1 MTFIVT
7 FAIIVVNIKKGKNMG
22 KIKRNK
28 VESRDLVMYH
38 NNFHK
43 INISK
48 LGSLE
53 NNLLFDI
60 FKQLSFKDEIEFTMD
75 KLSRMICSNNVVQ
88 NYERTQKVVENL
100 HKDFFGLNFKLIY
113 PRKISYIHMFSTMD
127 LNYTDDTNTKLVS
140 MSIKVNP
147 DFKYLLQ
154 TITKQFTA
162 FSLVHFK
169 SIRSKYS
176 KTLFRMLSQYSSTG
190 IWVISYN
197 EFRELLGVPSEY
209 DFKYVNNKVIKPSVE
224 EVSQFINGIT
234 YSVERERID
243 GKLVHTNITFKFQKF
258 QNNGEYVGTL
268 DKRIN
273 KNRRILVTYEVKRIV
288 EKEDGNDTTDLDNK
302 ISSIRKRQD
311 KDIERIVR
319 CTK

>member
-1 MTFIVT
+1 MS
-7 FAIIVVNIKKGKNMG
+7 

-43 INISK
+43 INISR
-48 LGSLE
+48 LGTLE

-60 FKQLSFKDEIEFTMD
+60 FKQLSFKDEIEFTLD

-100 HKDFFGLNFKLIY
+100 HKDFFGLNFKIIY

-147 DFKYLLQ
+147 DFKYLLK

-190 IWVISYN
+190 ILIIGYN
-197 EFRELLGVPSEY
+197 EFRELFGVPSEY
-209 DFKYVNNKVIKPSVE
+209 DFKQLNAFIIKPSVE
-224 EVSQFINGIT
+224 EVSQFIDGIT
-234 YSVERERID
+234 YSVERQRID

-258 QNNGEYVGTL
+258 QNNAEHIETL
-268 DKRIN
+268 DKKIR
-273 KNRRILVTYEVKRIV
+273 KGRRILVTYEVKRTV
-288 EKEDGNDTTDLDNK
+288 EKEKGNDTTILDNK
-302 ISSIRKRQD
+302 INVVRENQYKN
-311 KDIERIVR
+311 IERRANVWNR
-319 CTK
+319 FRRTN